1 MVDRGPF
8 MDQDGG
14 TSAYVVTG
22 NVAQRRP
29 IQLGAASLS
38 KVEILDGAAVGDQ
51 IVISG
56 TDAFRGAERVVLSR

>member
-1 MVDRGPF
+1 

-14 TSAYVVTG
+14 NSAYVVTG
-22 NVAQRRP
+22 NVAQRSP
-29 IQLGAASLS
+29 IQLGAASFS

-56 TDAFRGAERVVLSR
+56 TDAFRGAERVVLSQ